1 MSKTDEILELKFDI
15 PNWILRI
22 LGYKIRSYKGY
33 QLLKMLCEGE
43 IKANQKVSS
52 VSLDYKNC
60 TLDFVIKDRAE
71 NIMDLDFEL
80 LEENKEIEEI
90 PTKIINTSDPIEHLV
105 EQHNKTNELV
115 RAVNKL
121 IRESEERKNE
131 TI

>member
-1 MSKTDEILELKFDI
+1 MKT
-15 PNWILRI
+15 
-22 LGYKIRSYKGY
+22 YKGY

-71 NIMDLDFEL
+71 NIMDLSFEL
-80 LEENKEIEEI
+80 IEDNKEIEEM
-90 PTKIINTSDPIEHLV
+90 PNKLINTEDPIEHIV
-105 EQHNKTNELV
+105 EQHNKINEVV

-121 IRESEERKNE
+121 IREKEEREERMNE
-131 TI
+131 AI

>member
-1 MSKTDEILELKFDI
+1 MKT
-15 PNWILRI
+15 
-22 LGYKIRSYKGY
+22 YKGY
-33 QLLKMLCEGE
+33 QLLKMLCEGQ

-52 VSLDYKNC
+52 VSLAYKNC